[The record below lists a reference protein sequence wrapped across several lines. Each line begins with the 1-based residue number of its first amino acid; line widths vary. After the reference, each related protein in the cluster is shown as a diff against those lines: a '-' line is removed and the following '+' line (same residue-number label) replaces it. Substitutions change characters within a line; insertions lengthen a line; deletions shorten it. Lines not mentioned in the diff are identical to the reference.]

1 MRKKGLTKLLLT
13 LILVFMCSAAFF
25 TRAKAFSDVDPSAK
39 SAQAI
44 TELSSLGII
53 SGYPDGTF
61 RPNNKITRVELAAV
75 MSKAFKY
82 EDASAMYSYVDVPM
96 TSWFYDYVMRV
107 SNAGIMNGT
116 GMNRFNPNADITHN
130 ELMKMSVSQLGK
142 DKFAQE
148 LGAWPKGYAEVAK
161 IVGIAD
167 QNVYGAAKASRA
179 EVCEYISKIF
189 KYQNNK
195 DLVLDGKAFT
205 VGMDASALDAPGEVL
220 ASAYEGTDWY
230 FYNIDD
236 YENFYAL
243 LVKNDIVLGFAAVGH
258 GFNYMGKSA
267 GDSSD
272 AESNVYLTDQFDSNR
287 IYAIYLKPSL
297 SSIRKQ
303 DIDYRS
309 MGKANYHF
317 TNAFRVYHNE
327 SPLTWNDS
335 LETAARL
342 HSEDMATRNYFSH
355 QSPDGERFTDRYA
368 RQGLERAGGE
378 NIAMGTSLDELD
390 VLDLWVNSEGHRS
403 NILESDYRYLGVG
416 AYRSGGSAKASFF
429 GASIYYTQNFAF
441 NVR

>member
-1 MRKKGLTKLLLT
+1 MSKNSLRKVLLT
-13 LILVFMCSAAFF
+13 LFLVVLCSAAFF
-25 TRAKAFSDVDPSAK
+25 TRAKAYTDVDFSTK
-39 SAQAI
+39 NNEAI

-61 RPNNKITRVELAAV
+61 RPNNNITRAELAAI

-82 EDASAMYSYVDVPM
+82 GDASAMYSYVDVPM

-107 SNAGIMNGT
+107 SNAGVMNGT

-130 ELMKMSVSQLGK
+130 ELMKMSVSQIGK
-142 DKFAQE
+142 DKLAQE
-148 LGAWPKGYAEVAK
+148 LGAWPDGYAEVAR
-161 IVGIAD
+161 ITGIAD
-167 QNVYGAAKASRA
+167 ADVYGAAKASRA
-179 EVCEYISKIF
+179 EVCAYISKIF

-195 DLVLDGKAFT
+195 DLVLDGKAFS
-205 VGMDASALDAPGEVL
+205 VGMDASKLDAPEEVL
-220 ASAYEGTDWY
+220 ESVYEGTKWY

-243 LVKNDIVLGFAAVGH
+243 LVKNDIVVGFAAVGY
-258 GFNYMGKSA
+258 GFNYMGKGA
-267 GDSSD
+267 GDSND
-272 AESNVYLTDQFDSNR
+272 AEGNAYLTDQFDSNR
-287 IYAIYLKPSL
+287 IYAIYLKAST

-303 DIDYRS
+303 DIDFKS

-327 SPLTWNDS
+327 STLTWNDS
-335 LETAARL
+335 LEAAARL

-378 NIAMGTSLDELD
+378 NIAMGTSLDEFD
-390 VLDLWVNSEGHRS
+390 VLDLWVNSEGHRR
-403 NILESDYRYLGVG
+403 NILQSGYRFLGVG
-416 AYRSGGSAKASFF
+416 AYRSGETTSTSFF